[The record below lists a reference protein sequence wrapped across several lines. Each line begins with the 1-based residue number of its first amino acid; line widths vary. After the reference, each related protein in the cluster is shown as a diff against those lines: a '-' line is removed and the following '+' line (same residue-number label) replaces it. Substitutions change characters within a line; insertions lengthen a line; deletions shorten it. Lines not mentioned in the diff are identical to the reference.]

1 MFRNK
6 KGLLGLIIVIVV
18 LVVGG
23 FFLFWD
29 ANKNEFLYGN
39 ESFNCGGNSD
49 CVKVQTT
56 CCPCESG
63 GVEKCVPK
71 SEADDYEK
79 DLEDC
84 PADLI
89 CAEVYNCKI
98 ESCDCVDGNCTEV
111 LIDG

>member
-1 MFRNK
+1 MFGNK
-6 KGLLGLIIVIVV
+6 RGLLGLIIIVVV

-39 ESFNCGGNSD
+39 ETFNCAEDSD
-49 CVKVQTT
+49 CVLMQTT

-63 GVEKCVPK
+63 GVEKCVSK
-71 SEADDYEK
+71 SEVGDYEEK
-79 DLEDC
+79 LLEC

-89 CAEVYNCKI
+89 CAEIYNCKI
-98 ESCDCVDGNCTEV
+98 ESCSCVDGNCTEV
-111 LIDG
+111 LIE